1 MQNYIPGNKGGPAQ
15 FIVEVSSPPSSLI
28 STKVKVIAL
37 GKVWETTLQPGI
49 GKSIQLP
56 AGVEMTGSTR
66 NKQTVQV
73 EANQDI
79 LVLSLNSKPFSA
91 DTSVIYPV
99 QDWGTEYFI
108 YTPQMGPPDQ
118 YKEFAITNHGILNTV
133 EIQLN
138 GMVSFE
144 GQEYPQGS
152 KLVIDLEPFES
163 VLIQSK
169 EDLTGSKVSA
179 KQPVAVFTGHSCTW
193 YFTEC
198 NHVYEQLL
206 PVSSWGK
213 EFIVATLAYTKP
225 SDRFD
230 SVIIQASENTEI
242 QITTQDG
249 VASPKQ
255 MVAGET
261 LYINLPYPN
270 SLHFITDKG
279 VQVLYEF
286 NGGINQNGETNDP
299 FLITVLSKDRFSTS
313 YAMASQ
319 AGFTNEAIIIA
330 QTKDLGKLTLDQN
343 PFPNDLQWTQAGE
356 SEYSWTQIIYT
367 EGTGFH
373 QVSHPDSPFALYS
386 FGASKDN
393 GYGSPA
399 PGNPPGKK
407 R

>member
-1 MQNYIPGNKGGPAQ
+1 MQNYKYTGNPIR
-15 FIVEVSSPPSSLI
+15 FIVEVSSPPSSLL
-28 STKVKVIAL
+28 STKVKVTTL
-37 GKVWETTLQPGI
+37 GKVFETTLQPGN
-49 GKSIQLP
+49 GESFQLP
-56 AGVEMTGSTR
+56 DGVEMIGSTR

-73 EANQDI
+73 EADQDV
-79 LVLSLNSKPFSA
+79 LVLSLNYKPYTA
-91 DTSVIYPV
+91 DTSVIYPIK
-99 QDWGTEYFI
+99 DWGTEYYI

-118 YKEFAITNHGILNTV
+118 YKEFAITNQGIQNSV

-138 GMVSFE
+138 GMVMFE
-144 GQEYPQGS
+144 GQQYPRGS

-163 VLIQSK
+163 VQIQST

-193 YFTEC
+193 YFTDG

-225 SDRFD
+225 SYRFD
-230 SVIIQASENTEI
+230 TVIIQASENTEI

-249 VASPKQ
+249 TASPKQ

-270 SLHFITDKG
+270 SLHFTTDKG

-299 FLITVLSKDRFSTS
+299 FLITVLSTDRFSTS
-313 YAMASQ
+313 YTMESQ
-319 AGFTNEAIIIA
+319 VDFINEAIIIA
-330 QTKDLGKLTLDQN
+330 EAKDLGKLTLDKN
-343 PFPNDLQWTQAGE
+343 PLPNDLQWTQAGE
-356 SEYSWTQIIYT
+356 SEYSWTQISYT
-367 EGTGFH
+367 GSTGFH

-386 FGASKDN
+386 FGASPYN

-407 R
+407 I